1 MRAKAEYWMS
11 SAFYTVLQNLTGVAF
26 TFGGFYFLVRL
37 LDKHE
42 FGVWALYMSTV
53 TILEFM
59 RGGLIQNALIKYLAF
74 EKKDEHSKIIS
85 ASFSISAIL
94 TAICIGVNLLMAR
107 FLAQIWNAPE
117 LSEIFHLYSWVFIVS
132 GFLTMF
138 NSIEQANLEFKGV
151 FVGAF
156 VRQGIFFLYIF
167 YCYFFARDILLTN
180 LVYAQFVSFLMSAI
194 VSYFFSRRYFELS
207 FTFSFPWIKKLFN
220 YGKYAFGTSLS
231 SILSTTIDQMMLGA
245 ILSPVASGAFNIAV
259 RITNLIDI
267 PTNAIAVIVF
277 PQSAKRS
284 ETDGKPAVKYLY
296 EKSVGVLMAILIPGV
311 FIIFLFADL
320 VVFVVAGD
328 KYEDTVPLLKIVL
341 LYCLLIPYARQFGNI
356 LDSIGKPKLNF
367 YMVLTTAIINIVLNY
382 VCITRW
388 GVIGAAYATLCSSII
403 GFFLSQ
409 YILRRELNVR
419 TLNTLKYAWEF
430 YPEFYNKYV
439 SPLFQKTRHTY

>member
-1 MRAKAEYWMS
+1 MTQRQGYWIS
-11 SAFYTVLQNLTGVAF
+11 SAFYTILQNLTGVAF
-26 TFGGFYFLVRL
+26 TFGGFYLLVRL
-37 LDKHE
+37 LNKHQ
-42 FGVWALYMSTV
+42 FGVWALFMSTV

-74 EKKDEHSKIIS
+74 EKKEEHSKIIS
-85 ASFSISAIL
+85 ASFSLSAIL
-94 TAICIGVNLLMAR
+94 TAVCIVLNLFMAR
-107 FLAQIWNAPE
+107 LLTEVWHAPE
-117 LSEIFHLYSWVFIVS
+117 LLGIFHLYSWVFIVS
-132 GFLTMF
+132 GLLTMF

-156 VRQGIFFLYIF
+156 VRQGIFFLYIC
-167 YCYFFARDILLTN
+167 YCYFFDQTILLTN

-194 VSYFFSRRYFELS
+194 VSYFFSRKYFELS
-207 FTFSFPWIKKLFN
+207 FNFSFPWVKKLFN

-284 ETDGKPAVKYLY
+284 ATEGKPAVKYLY

-311 FIIFLFADL
+311 FVIYYFADL
-320 VVFVVAGD
+320 VVYIVAGD
-328 KYEDTVPLLKIVL
+328 KYEDAVPLLKIVL

-367 YMVLTTAIINIVLNY
+367 YMVLTTAILNIAMNY
-382 VCITRW
+382 VCIIRW

-403 GFFLSQ
+403 GFCLSQ
-409 YILRRELNVR
+409 YILRRELNIR

-430 YPEFYNKYV
+430 YPEFYKKYV
-439 SPLFQKTRHTY
+439 SPRLQKT

>member
-1 MRAKAEYWMS
+1 MKRPKEEYWMS

-37 LDKHE
+37 LNKHQ

-74 EKKDEHSKIIS
+74 EKKEEHTKIIS

-94 TAICIGVNLLMAR
+94 TLLCILLNFLLAR
-107 FLAQIWNAPE
+107 ILTEVWDAPE
-117 LSEIFHLYSWVFIVS
+117 LLEIFHLYSWVFVVS
-132 GFLTMF
+132 GILTMF

-167 YCYFFARDILLTN
+167 YCYFFSPGIILKN
-180 LVYAQFVSFLMSAI
+180 LVYAQFASFFISAI
-194 VSYFFSRRYFELS
+194 VSYFFSRKYFDLA
-207 FTFSFPWIKKLFN
+207 FQFSYGWAKKLFN

-267 PTNAIAVIVF
+267 PTNAIAIIVF
-277 PQSAKRS
+277 PQSARRS
-284 ETDGKPAVKYLY
+284 ETEGKHAVKYLY

-311 FIIFLFADL
+311 FLIFCFADI
-320 VVFVVAGD
+320 VVLIVAGD
-328 KYEDTVPLLKIVL
+328 KYDDAVPLLKIVL
-341 LYCLLIPYARQFGNI
+341 LYCLFIPYARQFGNI

-367 YMVLTTAIINIVLNY
+367 YMVVITAAINIALNY
-382 VCITRW
+382 LFISRW
-388 GVIGAAYATLCSSII
+388 GVMGAAYATLCSSIV

-409 YILRRELNVR
+409 FILKRELNVQ
-419 TLNTLKYAWEF
+419 TFNTLKYAWEF

-439 SPLFQKTRHTY
+439 RPLFKKA

>member
-1 MRAKAEYWMS
+1 MS

-74 EKKDEHSKIIS
+74 ENKEEHTKIIS
-85 ASFSISAIL
+85 ASFTISAVL
-94 TAICIGVNLLMAR
+94 TVICIILNLLLAR
-107 FLAQIWNAPE
+107 FLTKIWHAPE
-117 LSEIFHLYSWVFIVS
+117 LLEIFHLYSWVFIIS
-132 GFLTMF
+132 GLLTMF

-167 YCYFFARDILLTN
+167 YCYFFTQNILLTN
-180 LVYAQFVSFLMSAI
+180 LVYAQFVSFFLSAI
-194 VSYFFSRRYFELS
+194 VSYFFSRKYFEL
-207 FTFSFPWIKKLFN
+207 TFNFNFAWIKKLFG

-284 ETDGKPAVKYLY
+284 ETEGKTAVKYLY

-311 FIIFLFADL
+311 LVIFCFADW
-320 VVFVVAGD
+320 VVFIVAGD
-328 KYEDTVPLLKIVL
+328 KYEDAVPLLKIVL
-341 LYCLLIPYARQFGNI
+341 LYCLFIPYARQFGNI

-367 YMVLTTAIINIVLNY
+367 YMVVTTATINIALNY
-382 VCITRW
+382 IFIVRW
-388 GVIGAAYATLCSSII
+388 GVMGAAYATLCSSII

-409 YILRRELNVR
+409 YILKKELNVR
-419 TLNTLKYAWEF
+419 TLNTLKFAMEF
-430 YPEFYNKYV
+430 YPEFFNKYV
-439 SPLFQKTRHTY
+439 RPLFKKA